1 MVGGGRPILFLD
13 CGDRVG
19 LMVRVRVRDSDDAC
33 EALVVNTHLLFPHNP
48 YSTRIRLREVQ
59 KVRETDRQAGT
70 DPPMAGRAGGG
81 LRRLL
86 CCAV

>member
-1 MVGGGRPILFLD
+1 
-13 CGDRVG
+13 
-19 LMVRVRVRDSDDAC
+19 MVRVRVRDSDDAC

-59 KVRETDRQAGT
+59 KVRQTGTHGWQAG
-70 DPPMAGRAGGG
+70 AGG
-81 LRRLL
+81 LRRLM